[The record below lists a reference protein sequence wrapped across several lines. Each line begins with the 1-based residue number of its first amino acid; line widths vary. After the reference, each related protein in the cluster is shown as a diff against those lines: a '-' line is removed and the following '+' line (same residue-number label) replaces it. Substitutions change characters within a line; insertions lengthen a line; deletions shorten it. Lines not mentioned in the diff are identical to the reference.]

1 MALAQQYIA
10 IQEEQAESL
19 FAKLEVA
26 YSRTR
31 VICRLRHRNWVQ
43 ARRYAIVAA
52 DANSV
57 AIEQFGKLA
66 IENRRKY
73 DVVNLKIVEELFPA
87 EPKIEHIHLDKGHY
101 WISLGN
107 GRNREFFMRIRPS
120 AGP

>member
-1 MALAQQYIA
+1 LQAPASKLGAGKAVCDRGGRCQQ
-10 IQEEQAESL
+10 
-19 FAKLEVA
+19 
-26 YSRTR
+26 R
-31 VICRLRHRNWVQ
+31 
-43 ARRYAIVAA
+43 
-52 DANSV
+52 
-57 AIEQFGKLA
+57 
-66 IENRRKY
+66 ENRRKY